1 MGSEATKREVLEKKL
16 EKRLQDPKTE
26 PLISLPLDF
35 LEEITCGF
43 STDQELGRGACGV
56 VYKVYDHSSFT
67 PIFNQW
73 QQKDNK
79 WLTYVL

>member
-67 PIFNQW
+67 PNFQPMA
-73 QQKDNK
+73 
-79 WLTYVL
+79 TER

>member
-1 MGSEATKREVLEKKL
+1 MGSGATKREILEKKL

-35 LEEITCGF
+35 LEDITCGF
-43 STDQELGRGACGV
+43 STERELGRGACGV

-67 PIFNQW
+67 PILN
-73 QQKDNK
+73 
-79 WLTYVL
+79 

>member
-1 MGSEATKREVLEKKL
+1 MGSGATKREILEKKL

-35 LEEITCGF
+35 LEDITCGF
-43 STDQELGRGACGV
+43 STERELGRGLSGV

-67 PIFNQW
+67 PILN
-73 QQKDNK
+73 
-79 WLTYVL
+79 